1 MQRSGKVRRCMK
13 NTLDHEM
20 LCRSHLVR
28 TNGTMAKGIG
38 GFGFPPPPELRFI
51 RLGIICLKW
60 TYFILSQHI
69 SRQRFFPHKLA
80 FYCLKKVEDKI
91 VAEEYK

>member
-38 GFGFPPPPELRFI
+38 GFGFPPP
-51 RLGIICLKW
+51 
-60 TYFILSQHI
+60 QN
-69 SRQRFFPHKLA
+69 
-80 FYCLKKVEDKI
+80 
-91 VAEEYK
+91 